1 MDKIRAHFEGVP
13 SLLKSLETSLN
24 PRLAFLRIPLTET
37 TYTSWLVSALPL
49 LCHHLKKGDKK
60 KIPKKRVGV

>member
-49 LCHHLKKGDKK
+49 LRHHLKKGDKK
-60 KIPKKRVGV
+60 KSPRRG